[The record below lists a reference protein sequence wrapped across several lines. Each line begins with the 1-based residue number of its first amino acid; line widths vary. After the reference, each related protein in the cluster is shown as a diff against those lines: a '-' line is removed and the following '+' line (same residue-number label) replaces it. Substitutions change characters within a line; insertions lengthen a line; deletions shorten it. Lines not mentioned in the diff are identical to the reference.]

1 MQNKTSTASDI
12 AKPNINT
19 KLIAIAA
26 VDEKWGIAK
35 NGNLLAHLPGDLA
48 YFKENTLGNVLIM
61 GRRTIE
67 SLPGGKPLP
76 KRHTIIMTVKNRNEI
91 ELRSSGNYRVCCACN
106 FSEIDEIM
114 EEWKADGVV
123 DGEVTVFV
131 AGGEMIY
138 SQLFENCSEYWI
150 TMIEHDFDADQFFP
164 NMDEVLLRGEVE
176 QVNVSEPIFENG
188 YTYRFIK
195 YRRK

>member
-1 MQNKTSTASDI
+1 MEVDL
-12 AKPNINT
+12 KPDINT
-19 KLIAIAA
+19 ELIAIAA

-48 YFKENTLGNVLIM
+48 YFKKNTIGNVLIM

-76 KRHTIIMTVKNRNEI
+76 KRHTIVMTAKNRNEI
-91 ELRSSGNYRVCCACN
+91 ALQASGNYRVCCARN

-114 EEWKADGVV
+114 EEWKADGAV
-123 DGEVTVFV
+123 DDEVLVFV

-138 SQLFENCSEYWI
+138 SQLFDSCSEYRI
-150 TMIEHDFDADQFFP
+150 TMIEHDFAADQFFP
-164 NMDEVLLRGEVE
+164 NMDEAVSRGEVE
-176 QVNVSEPIFENG
+176 QIDESEPIFENG